1 MSLIFA
7 AALFASQVAE
17 PSSLAYGFPDG
28 DTPTIPSIENRLSSA
43 FRKCVRNP
51 DIALLIKNKCILK
64 EQLQQDHALNLTYLR
79 AIQNLPPDRRVA
91 LRFAE
96 RVWIKGVNAYCRRED
111 GEVTDGTETPCI
123 ITETIRRTIWLEH
136 LR

>member
-43 FRKCVRNP
+43 FRKCVCVPNFGPLEKNNCIAAENMRQDHKLNATYQRVMLRLKP
-51 DIALLIKNKCILK
+51 ERRIALRN
-64 EQLQQDHALNLTYLR
+64 
-79 AIQNLPPDRRVA
+79 
-91 LRFAE
+91 AE
-96 RVWIKGVNAYCRRED
+96 RAWIKDAATYCRRVDSKIVD
-111 GEVTDGTETPCI
+111 GSDSGCMLD
-123 ITETIRRTIWLEH
+123 ETIRRTIWLEH